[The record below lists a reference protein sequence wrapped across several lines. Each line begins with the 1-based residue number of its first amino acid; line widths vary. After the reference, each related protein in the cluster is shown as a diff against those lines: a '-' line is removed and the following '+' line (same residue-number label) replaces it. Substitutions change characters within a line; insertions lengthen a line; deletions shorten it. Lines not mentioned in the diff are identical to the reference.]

1 LHICTFAHYIAP
13 VSTRDKYNDHASLP
27 GAADQLAWQ
36 SFTHDNDLS
45 SFEWLYR
52 HFIHT
57 LLDYSY
63 KICLEKALAEDAV
76 QNVFTY
82 LLLHRQQLPLP
93 QSVKFYLLRCVRNE
107 LLKLLRKQQREQ
119 LFETVLQL
127 EPAATQPPALDAFL
141 QKEQLAALQ
150 QYIYRLP
157 ARQKEVIYLRFFH
170 GLSYAEIAVM
180 MEIDQKSAY
189 KTVYKALEALRQI
202 VPGPALAW
210 LYLLLRTNFH

>member
-1 LHICTFAHYIAP
+1 
-13 VSTRDKYNDHASLP
+13 
-27 GAADQLAWQ
+27 
-36 SFTHDNDLS
+36 
-45 SFEWLYR
+45 LYR

-63 KICLEKALAEDAV
+63 KICREKALAEDAV

-82 LLLHRQQLPLP
+82 LLLHRQQLSLP
-93 QSVKFYLLRCVRNE
+93 QSVKFYLLRCMRNE

-127 EPAATQPPALDAFL
+127 EPATQPPALDAFL

-150 QYIYRLP
+150 QYINRLP

-180 MEIDQKSAY
+180 MEIDQSSAY
-189 KTVYKALEALRQI
+189 KTVYKALDALRQI
-202 VPGPALAW
+202 MPGPALAW
-210 LYLLLRTNFH
+210 FYILLRTPLH

>member
-1 LHICTFAHYIAP
+1 M
-13 VSTRDKYNDHASLP
+13 STRDKYDDHVPLP
-27 GAADQLAWQ
+27 GAEDQLAWQ
-36 SFTHDNDLS
+36 AFTRDNDLS

-63 KICLEKALAEDAV
+63 KICRERTLAEDAV

-93 QSVKFYLLRCVRNE
+93 QSVKFYLLRCMRNE

-127 EPAATQPPALDAFL
+127 EPASQPPALDAFL

-150 QYIYRLP
+150 QYINRLP

-170 GLSYAEIAVM
+170 GLSYAEIAVI
-180 MEIDQKSAY
+180 MEIDQSSAY
-189 KTVYKALEALRQI
+189 KTVYKALDALRQI
-202 VPGPALAW
+202 MPGPALAW
-210 LYLLLRTNFH
+210 FYILLRTPLH

>member
-1 LHICTFAHYIAP
+1 M
-13 VSTRDKYNDHASLP
+13 STRDKYDDHVPLP

-36 SFTHDNDLS
+36 AFTHDNDLS

-63 KICLEKALAEDAV
+63 KICQEKALAEDAV

-127 EPAATQPPALDAFL
+127 EAATTQPPALDAFL

-150 QYIYRLP
+150 QYINRLP

-170 GLSYAEIAVM
+170 GLSYAEIAVV
-180 MEIDQKSAY
+180 MEIDQRSAY
-189 KTVYKALEALRQI
+189 KTVYKALETLRQI

-210 LYLLLRTNFH
+210 LYILLRSALH